1 MLRSICIP
9 QPFCTRFALLMAS
22 PPSSTTNM
30 DVPHYRAI
38 CENFLMTPDLPSR
51 TRSPTC
57 RTTSWRAASW
67 GTTSNNTRLNVSTP
81 IAIRLGLSPIRRR
94 NRDLR
99 PPLRYNLIR
108 NRIKPYPLK
117 RKSTNMPLPRG
128 RSTEPADSND
138 NRAEP
143 DLHDIVD
150 RPSLLR
156 FTSLGRWGA
165 YSAHI
170 TPRPGSAL
178 GQRTRMLAM
187 EDQPPQHDDNN
198 TGTFAQVTQDLDASS

>member
-1 MLRSICIP
+1 M
-9 QPFCTRFALLMAS
+9 Q
-22 PPSSTTNM
+22 
-30 DVPHYRAI
+30 DD
-38 CENFLMTPDLPSR
+38 FLE
-51 TRSPTC
+51 
-57 RTTSWRAASW
+57 
-67 GTTSNNTRLNVSTP
+67 GGF
-81 IAIRLGLSPIRRR
+81 LGDDER

-198 TGTFAQVTQDLDASS
+198 TGTFAQENTDSDASDNTPDGIDIQYFFDQHFAEEPENTTPPRTSSPSVSRHGREKRFDNARLGCENVAA